1 MASRSDIVALKAKIT
16 FEKIK
21 EVRKTMPN
29 KFKLQ
34 RDLIDA
40 KVKDLQDEWWED
52 VKGYFG
58 HGE

>member
-29 KFKLQ
+29 KFKWQ